1 MYSDEVKKCFEEGLL
16 KIRSP
21 SIGLARKSI
30 KQAESFLYDA
40 EKLIESGM
48 TRMSVIAL
56 YNAFFHAARALL
68 FKDGIKERS
77 HYCLARYIETEYV
90 SKGKLDKK
98 FVFALDNLRDLR
110 HASQYSLNALVI
122 DENLN
127 DFFDLCIEFIS
138 KVEKIVK

>member
-1 MYSDEVKKCFEEGLL
+1 MYSGEVKKCFEEDLL
-16 KIRSP
+16 KTRSP

-40 EKLIESGM
+40 EKLIESEM
-48 TRMSVIAL
+48 IKMSIIAL

-77 HYCLARYIETEYV
+77 HYCLARYIESEYV
-90 SKGKLDKK
+90 SKGKLSKK
-98 FVFALDNLRDLR
+98 FIFALDTLRDLR

-122 DENLN
+122 DENLD
-127 DFFDLCIEFIS
+127 DFLGLCIEFID
-138 KVEKIVK
+138 KVKKIVE